1 MPKTYRVLKMNFKTS
16 KEEVVLE
23 QEKPFVQYGSALTT
37 IGTCYVL
44 IAGGFPNIDL
54 DLNLRE
60 S

>member
-1 MPKTYRVLKMNFKTS
+1 MNFKTS

-37 IGTCYVL
+37 IGTYDVL